1 MNTPMHSNCA
11 TVTDRDG
18 NCHGIHTFT
27 CYIATVAADFT
38 RETGNVAAGS
48 NDTLNAR

>member
-1 MNTPMHSNCA
+1 MCPNCA

-18 NCHGIHTFT
+18 DRHGIHTFT
-27 CYIATVAADFT
+27 CYIRTVAADFT
-38 RETGNVAAGS
+38 RETGNVAADS